1 MCVYIHIYI
10 YQEFPQHDFISIDLS
25 SDKSLSFLCD
35 ALTSLANLVNPEN
48 DTSDERW
55 NRVAKFYRKF
65 IVEKF
70 CHDLSYFSTRGHLL
84 RSTLVFLFPRSFD
97 SARANLG
104 LRKWQRALL
113 PKSLGFLL
121 KMAVHWPEKHH
132 LVSKTS
138 VVLRRRVEHTRVPFT
153 LDQAWSH
160 DLALEFPRIII
171 RPIWR

>member
-1 MCVYIHIYI
+1 M
-10 YQEFPQHDFISIDLS
+10 
-25 SDKSLSFLCD
+25 
-35 ALTSLANLVNPEN
+35 LTSLANPVNPEN
-48 DTSDERW
+48 DTSGEWW
-55 NRVAKFYRKF
+55 NWEAKFYRVYHRE
-65 IVEKF
+65 I
-70 CHDLSYFSTRGHLL
+70 LSWFVIFFDERALAL

-138 VVLRRRVEHTRVPFT
+138 VVLRRRVEHTRVPLRWIKRGAMISRSNSLELSFVRF
-153 LDQAWSH
+153 DVNKFIWWWFAWQLSN
-160 DLALEFPRIII
+160 R
-171 RPIWR
+171 

>member
-1 MCVYIHIYI
+1 M
-10 YQEFPQHDFISIDLS
+10 
-25 SDKSLSFLCD
+25 
-35 ALTSLANLVNPEN
+35 LTSLANPVNPEN
-48 DTSDERW
+48 DTSGEWW
-55 NRVAKFYRKF
+55 NWEAKFYRVYHRE
-65 IVEKF
+65 I
-70 CHDLSYFSTRGHLL
+70 LSWFVIFFDERALAL